1 MYAGKVVEEAS
12 VKELFKEPLHPYTQG
27 LLRSI
32 PRIDTAAI
40 QKKRLEAIPGVVPSL
55 LHLPQGCRFAPRCAF
70 VKPMHLE
77 KEPPLK
83 EVKPGHKVA
92 CWLY

>member
-1 MYAGKVVEEAS
+1 MDELAKRMFEA
-12 VKELFKEPLHPYTQG
+12 
-27 LLRSI
+27 
-32 PRIDTAAI
+32 
-40 QKKRLEAIPGVVPSL
+40 RLEAIPGVVPSL
-55 LHLPQGCRFAPRCAF
+55 LHLPQGCRFAPRCQF
-70 VKPMHLE
+70 VKPMYTE